1 MGMVYGV
8 RVELHVDFSHS
19 YSHVYLVS
27 RVTVKQ
33 LTVDMSL
40 LLQNVISIRPQKPAG
55 PIPGQRWLVKDQP
68 CYPQNHGRS

>member
-8 RVELHVDFSHS
+8 RVELHVDFSHF

-40 LLQNVISIRPQKPAG
+40 LLQNVILFCLCYQKSTL
-55 PIPGQRWLVKDQP
+55 ISE
-68 CYPQNHGRS
+68 Y